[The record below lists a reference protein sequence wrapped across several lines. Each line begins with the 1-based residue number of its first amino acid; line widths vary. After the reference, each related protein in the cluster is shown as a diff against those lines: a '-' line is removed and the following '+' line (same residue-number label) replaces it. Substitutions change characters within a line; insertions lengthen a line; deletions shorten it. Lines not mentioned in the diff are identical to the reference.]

1 MVNNMFKNIIENY
14 INNMTIRDIIM
25 FSQREKI
32 YLEETEYLKIYN
44 FIKSNWQYL
53 LKDKNEVKTFLDNN
67 FSRDNSKKIYDV
79 FLKYQKKYSSYL

>member
-1 MVNNMFKNIIENY
+1 MFKNIIENY

>member
-1 MVNNMFKNIIENY
+1 
-14 INNMTIRDIIM
+14 MTIRDIIM